1 MGRLFASASKTA
13 RDAPDTARKPWLNEI
28 STKAGGRPFSKTAM
42 ENVTELNDVKG
53 DVFMSNEAE
62 IGNICSQII
71 KSCEKIQT
79 VTNGMSVFD
88 QSNPELV
95 ESYGNIQFDE
105 LEHTQVLV
113 LMLTKLIS
121 EPDGD
126 ALNNDDDG
134 SAFGPG
140 ELTAV
145 QGEKKSE
152 EDE

>member
-1 MGRLFASASKTA
+1 MKNITA
-13 RDAPDTARKPWLNEI
+13 IN
-28 STKAGGRPFSKTAM
+28 S
-42 ENVTELNDVKG
+42 
-53 DVFMSNEAE
+53 
-62 IGNICSQII
+62 ICTQLI
-71 KSCEKIQT
+71 KSCEKIQA

-88 QSNPELV
+88 QSSQELV
-95 ESYGNIQFDE
+95 ETYGNIQFDE

-126 ALNNDDDG
+126 ALNTDDDG

-145 QGEKKSE
+145 QGEKNNE